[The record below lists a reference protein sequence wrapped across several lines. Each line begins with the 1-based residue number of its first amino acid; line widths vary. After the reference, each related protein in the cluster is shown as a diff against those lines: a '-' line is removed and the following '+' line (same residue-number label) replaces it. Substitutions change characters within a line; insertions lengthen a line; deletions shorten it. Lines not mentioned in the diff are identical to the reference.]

1 MSEVKVPG
9 IVYSLILAVATWAT
23 TYFATGNPGGEYVW
37 APILLATI
45 PTLLKFI
52 VVAASPSE
60 PAAASRG
67 FGDAPAQRS
76 RISKLLLG

>member
-1 MSEVKVPG
+1 MSEIKVPG
-9 IVYSLILAVATWAT
+9 IVYSLVLAIATWAT

-52 VVAASPSE
+52 VVAASTDEPS
-60 PAAASRG
+60 AQSRG
-67 FGDAPAQRS
+67 MGDAPTQRS
-76 RISKLLLG
+76 KISKLLLG